1 MKRPSL
7 RVWLAAG
14 LLICLTAGARAH
26 YPFLRY
32 LNDSSPYQPAP
43 AKFDLEAMAD
53 AVVPYY
59 VVRPLPTL
67 PPGQTIPSLVAQIRQ
82 AAEVWNSVRTSRLR
96 LRFGGI
102 IDAPAGEWP
111 SGIYVQFAELEGV
124 LARGGPV
131 TLDTVVQHGE
141 DRFYPIQT
149 SLIEL
154 PADLQQWNIHSD
166 EFFLTVVHEFGHALG
181 LQHTPTS
188 SAMTT
193 AATRT
198 TTRARPLGAD
208 DVAGLSLLYPAPA
221 YETRTAK
228 IRGRITAGGAGVH
241 LASVMALPPSGEAV
255 STLTAP
261 DGSYEI
267 AGLPPG
273 LYYLYVHPLAP
284 AVNQV
289 LGPGDVVLPV
299 DPGGKPVPA
308 GPPFEGVF
316 YPNARSLDEARYVFV
331 NAGEAA
337 EGIDVDVRLRESFT
351 AYGVV
356 TYGCP
361 GDYCLQPAYVNRSG
375 NRNYFL
381 AWGPQL
387 TTGGEMTPGLTVET
401 VGGASV
407 ILPERTRVYQ
417 PFGPEGFSYLQLYLS
432 HHLLS
437 GPGARHLVFRFQDDL
452 QDDLYVLPSGVHVTD
467 SQPPSIASVEAFR
480 DEEGR
485 LAAVVRGSNL
495 LPSTRI
501 LFDGVPAPSVGFDW
515 ETGALHVLVPPAASG
530 HRAVVV
536 ALDGSGQTSLFLDAL
551 APPAFEYPDVPNY
564 TARVASSAPLIAG
577 ADTFVEITA
586 DSGAAFRAE
595 WTELIPSSPNV
606 TVRRLWVAGPDRLL
620 ANVRVSPGAT
630 PGTVSFSVFNG
641 LRIDPV
647 SGSLPILA
655 ATPPAMAADP
665 SLVNP
670 ATGRRSVYPG
680 GEAWLRIT
688 NLPSASPAQI
698 SVAVGGS
705 PATVLGISGEQVH
718 LKLPAGAPLDPAVL
732 NVTVAGQPVPPVLV
746 ALDSPPPA
754 VRAVT
759 TSSGLLIPQ
768 QVEARRGDFL
778 VVYVEGLGEANIE
791 GVEVLI
797 GGVAHSPVWSYP
809 ANQDQDVQALWV
821 VVAPNVPVGSPVPL
835 IVAAGERLSAPH
847 LLAIAGD

>member
-1 MKRPSL
+1 MKRHNL
-7 RVWLAAG
+7 RGWLLAG
-14 LLICLTAGARAH
+14 LLLCLVANAWAH

-32 LNDSSPYQPAP
+32 LNDSSPYQSAP
-43 AKFDLEAMAD
+43 AKFDLEAIPD

-67 PPGQTIPSLVAQIRQ
+67 PPGQTTQSLVAQIRQ
-82 AAEVWNSVRTSRLR
+82 AAEVWSTVRTSRLR

-102 IDAPAGEWP
+102 LDAPAGEWP
-111 SGIYVQFAELEGV
+111 SGIYIQFAELEGV

-131 TLDTVVQHGE
+131 TLDTVVQRGE

-154 PADLQQWNIHSD
+154 PVDLRQWSIHSD
-166 EFFLTVVHEFGHALG
+166 EFYLTVVHEFGHALG

-198 TTRARPLGAD
+198 TTRAKPLGAD
-208 DVAGLSLLYPAPA
+208 DIAGLALLYPAPA

-273 LYYLYVHPLAP
+273 LYYLYVHPLPP

-316 YPNARSLDEARYVFV
+316 YPNARSVDEARYVFV

-361 GDYCLQPAYVNRSG
+361 GAYCLQPAFVNRTG
-375 NRNYFL
+375 RQNYFL

-387 TTGGEMTPGLTVET
+387 TAGGEITPGLTVET

-407 ILPERTRVYQ
+407 ILPEKTRVYQ

-437 GPGARHLVFRFQDDL
+437 GPGARHLVFRFQN
-452 QDDLYVLPSGVHVTD
+452 DLYVLPSGVHVTD
-467 SQPPSIASVEAFR
+467 SQPPSIAFVEEFR

-485 LAAVVRGSNL
+485 LAAIVRGSNL

-501 LFDGVPAPSVGFDW
+501 LFDGVPAPSAGFDW
-515 ETGALHVLVPPAASG
+515 ETGALTVLVPPAPSG

-551 APPAFEYPDVPNY
+551 APYVFEYPDAPNY
-564 TARVASSAPLIAG
+564 VARVASSAPLIAG
-577 ADTFVEITA
+577 ANTFVEITA
-586 DSGAAFRAE
+586 DSGAAFRTE

-606 TVRRLWVAGPDRLL
+606 TVRRLWVAAPNRLL
-620 ANVRVSPGAT
+620 ANVHVSPQAS

-647 SGSLPILA
+647 SGSLPLLA
-655 ATPPAMAADP
+655 AAPPTMAADP

-688 NLPSASPAQI
+688 NLPGTSPDQI

-718 LKLPAGAPLDPAVL
+718 LKLPAGVPLGPAVL
-732 NVTVAGQPVPPVLV
+732 NVTVVGQPVPPVLV
-746 ALDSPPPA
+746 ALDPPPPA
-754 VRAVT
+754 IRAVT
-759 TSSGLLIPQ
+759 VSSGLRIPQ
-768 QVEARRGDFL
+768 QVEARWGELL
-778 VVYVEGLGEANIE
+778 VVYVEGLGQADSGE
-791 GVEVLI
+791 VEVLI
-797 GGVAHSPVWSYP
+797 GGVAHSPVWSRSLNP
-809 ANQDQDVQALWV
+809 DQDVQALWV

-835 IVAAGERLSAPH
+835 IVAVGERLSAPH
-847 LLAIAGD
+847 LLAVAGN

>member
-1 MKRPSL
+1 MKRRRL
-7 RVWLAAG
+7 GGWLLAGLALCLAAN
-14 LLICLTAGARAH
+14 AWAH

-32 LNDSSPYQPAP
+32 LSDSPPYQSAP
-43 AKFDLEAMAD
+43 AKFDLEALPD
-53 AVVPYY
+53 AIVPYY
-59 VVRPLPTL
+59 IVRPLPTL
-67 PPGQTIPSLVAQIRQ
+67 APGQKTESLVAQIRQ
-82 AAEVWNSVRTSRLR
+82 AAEVWNTVRTSRLR

-102 IDAPAGEWP
+102 MDAPAGAWP
-111 SGIYVQFAELEGV
+111 VGIYIQFAELEGV

-131 TLDTVVQHGE
+131 TLDTVVQRGD
-141 DRFYPIQT
+141 DRFFPIQT

-154 PADLQQWNIHSD
+154 PANLGQWSIHSD

-181 LQHTPTS
+181 LQHTSTS

-208 DVAGLSLLYPAPA
+208 DIAGLSLLYPAPA

-273 LYYLYVHPLAP
+273 LYYLYVHPLPP

-289 LGPGDVVLPV
+289 LGPGDVVLPA

-316 YPNARSLDEARYVFV
+316 YPNARSTDAAIYVHV
-331 NAGEAA
+331 TAGKVA
-337 EGIDVDVRLRESFT
+337 EGIDVEVNLRPEYKN
-351 AYGVV
+351 YGVA

-361 GDYCLQPAYVNRSG
+361 GAYCLQPAYVNRSG
-375 NRNYFL
+375 KRDYFL

-387 TTGGEMTPGLTVET
+387 TAGGEMTPGLNVET

-407 ILPERTRVYQ
+407 ILPQRTKVYQ
-417 PFGPEGFSYLQLYLS
+417 PFGPDGFSYLQLYLS

-452 QDDLYVLPSGVHVTD
+452 YVLPSGVHVTD
-467 SQPPSIASVEAFR
+467 SQPPSIASVEASR

-485 LAAVVRGSNL
+485 LTAVVRGSNL
-495 LPSTRI
+495 VPSTRI
-501 LFDGVPAPSVGFDW
+501 LFDGVPAPSSGFDW
-515 ETGALHVLVPPAASG
+515 ETGALAVLVPPAPAG

-551 APPAFEYPDVPNY
+551 APPVFEYPEMPGY
-564 TARVASSAPLIAG
+564 SLRLASSAPLTAG
-577 ADTFVEITA
+577 TDAMVEITA
-586 DSGAAFRAE
+586 DRGAAFRTG
-595 WTELIPSSPNV
+595 WTELIPSAPHV
-606 TVRRLWVAGPDRLL
+606 LVRRLWVVAPNRLL
-620 ANVRVSPGAT
+620 ANIRVSAQAPS
-630 PGTVSFSVFNG
+630 GTVSFSVING
-641 LRIDPV
+641 LRADPV
-647 SGSLPILA
+647 EGALQIVPA
-655 ATPPAMAADP
+655 AQGALSAEPN
-665 SLVNP
+665 LINP

-680 GEAWLRIT
+680 GEAWLRIP
-688 NLPSASPAQI
+688 NLPGVAPAEI

-705 PATVLGISGEQVH
+705 PATVLGVNGEQVH
-718 LKLPAGAPLDPAVL
+718 LKLPAGISIGPAVL
-732 NVTVAGQPVPPVLV
+732 NVTVWGQPLPAVLV
-746 ALDSPPPA
+746 ALDPPPPS

-759 TSSGLLIPQ
+759 TTSGSLIPQ
-768 QVEARRGDFL
+768 QAAARPGDFL
-778 VVYVEGLGEANIE
+778 VIYVEGLGETDME
-791 GVEVLI
+791 GVEILI
-797 GGVAHSPVWSYP
+797 GGVSHSSIWSYP
-809 ANQDQDVQALWV
+809 VSREEDVRAIWV
-821 VVAPNVPVGSPVPL
+821 VLAPNVPAGSSVPL

-847 LLAIAGD
+847 PLAVAAD

>member
-1 MKRPSL
+1 MKRHNL
-7 RVWLAAG
+7 RGWLLAG
-14 LLICLTAGARAH
+14 LLLCLVANAWAH

-32 LNDSSPYQPAP
+32 LNDSSPYQSAA
-43 AKFDLEAMAD
+43 AKFDLEAIPD

-67 PPGQTIPSLVAQIRQ
+67 PPGQTTQSLVAQIRQ
-82 AAEVWNSVRTSRLR
+82 AAEVWNTVRTSRLR

-102 IDAPAGEWP
+102 LDAPAGEWP
-111 SGIYVQFAELEGV
+111 SGIYIQFAELEGV

-131 TLDTVVQHGE
+131 TLDTVVQRGE

-154 PADLQQWNIHSD
+154 PADLRQWSIHSD

-198 TTRARPLGAD
+198 TTRAKPLGAD
-208 DVAGLSLLYPAPA
+208 DIAGLSLLYPAPA

-273 LYYLYVHPLAP
+273 LYYLYVHPLPP

-316 YPNARSLDEARYVFV
+316 YPNARSVDEARYVYV

-337 EGIDVDVRLRESFT
+337 EGIDVDVRPRESFT
-351 AYGVV
+351 TYGVV

-361 GDYCLQPAYVNRSG
+361 GAYCLQPAFVNRTG
-375 NRNYFL
+375 RQNYFL

-387 TTGGEMTPGLTVET
+387 TTGGEITPGLTVET

-407 ILPERTRVYQ
+407 ILPEKTRVYQ

-437 GPGARHLVFRFQDDL
+437 GPGARHLVFRFQN
-452 QDDLYVLPSGVHVTD
+452 DLYVLPSGVHVTD
-467 SQPPSIASVEAFR
+467 SQPPSIAFVEAFR

-485 LAAVVRGSNL
+485 LAAIVRGSNL
-495 LPSTRI
+495 LPSTQI
-501 LFDGVPAPSVGFDW
+501 LFDGVPAPSAGFDW
-515 ETGALHVLVPPAASG
+515 ETGALTVLVPPAPSG

-551 APPAFEYPDVPNY
+551 APYVFEYPDAPNY
-564 TARVASSAPLIAG
+564 AVRVASSAPLIAG
-577 ADTFVEITA
+577 ANTFVEITA
-586 DSGAAFRAE
+586 DSGATFRTE

-620 ANVRVSPGAT
+620 ANVHVSPQAS

-647 SGSLPILA
+647 SGSLPLLA
-655 ATPPAMAADP
+655 AAPPAMAADP

-688 NLPSASPAQI
+688 NLPDTSPAQI

-718 LKLPAGAPLDPAVL
+718 LKLPAGAPLGPAVL
-732 NVTVAGQPVPPVLV
+732 NVTVRGQPVPPVLV
-746 ALDSPPPA
+746 ALDPPPPA
-754 VRAVT
+754 VRSVT
-759 TSSGLLIPQ
+759 VSSGLRVPQ
-768 QVEARRGDFL
+768 QVEARWGDFL
-778 VVYVEGLGEANIE
+778 VVYVEGLGQADGGE
-791 GVEVLI
+791 VEVFI
-797 GGVAHSPVWSYP
+797 GGVAHSPVWSRSLNP
-809 ANQDQDVQALWV
+809 DQDVQALWV
-821 VVAPNVPVGSPVPL
+821 VVATNVPVGSPVPL
-835 IVAAGERLSAPH
+835 IVAVGERLSAPH
-847 LLAIAGD
+847 LLAVAGN